1 MMEIL
6 YFRGLK
12 ALYNESAHGN
22 GIYFATDT
30 QEIIHNGL
38 IYSGKIP
45 QELLNQVQS
54 NTDKLEILTNDS
66 EGSVQNQIN
75 DAINDFAQKISDDGT
90 VNTFKEL
97 VDYAA
102 ENGAEL
108 DALLIELEEVKES
121 NLNLENEIILLKEE
135 DARLLTLIE
144 DNTKAIND
152 LSNEVDRKIES
163 AFSWQDVN

>member
-6 YFRGLK
+6 YFRGPR
-12 ALYNESAHGN
+12 ALYNKSAHGN

-30 QEIIHNGL
+30 KEIIHNGL
-38 IYSGKIP
+38 VYSGNIP
-45 QELLNQVQS
+45 QELLDQVKANS
-54 NTDKLEILTNDS
+54 DKLEILTKDG

-102 ENGAEL
+102 ENGADL
-108 DALLIELEEVKES
+108 DALILELEEVKKS
-121 NLNLENEIILLKEE
+121 NQDLEKEITLLEEE
-135 DARLLTLIE
+135 DTRLLTLIE
-144 DNTKAIND
+144 ANTQAIDD
-152 LSNEVDRKIES
+152 LSDDVDKRIES

>member
-1 MMEIL
+1 MIEIL
-6 YFRGLK
+6 YFRGPR

-30 QEIIHNGL
+30 QEIIHGGL
-38 IYSGKIP
+38 AYSGNIP
-45 QELLNQVQS
+45 QELLDQVKA
-54 NTDKLEILTNDS
+54 NTDALEVLTKDG

-75 DAINDFAQKISDDGT
+75 AAINDFAEKISDDGT
-90 VNTFKEL
+90 INTFKEL

-108 DALLIELEEVKES
+108 DALLLELEEIEQ
-121 NLNLENEIILLKEE
+121 NNQNLEKEIVLLKEE
-135 DARLLTLIE
+135 DVRLLTLIE
-144 DNTKAIND
+144 TNTKAIND
-152 LSNEVDRKIES
+152 LSKEVDVKIES

>member
-6 YFRGLK
+6 YFRGPR

-38 IYSGKIP
+38 AYSGKIP
-45 QELLNQVQS
+45 QELLDQVKANS
-54 NTDKLEILTNDS
+54 DKLELLTKDG

-102 ENGAEL
+102 ENGEEL
-108 DALLIELEEVKES
+108 DALLMELEEVKES
-121 NLNLENEIILLKEE
+121 NQNLENEITLLKEE

-144 DNTKAIND
+144 ANTEAIND
-152 LSNEVDRKIES
+152 LSDDVDKRIES